1 MSRMSGSVRSRHFI
15 DRIRFGVEKTYLK
28 KRIPKPGVRGGRFFP
43 FCRALIFSYGHN
55 IFWRLTSSHLTTFT
69 SGSDMRGHE
78 LRTLRGP
85 KKQKF
90 HFFEVLHGFWMLN
103 WYLAERAWISK
114 NHYWLTFVFIESVL
128 SPVRSPRLFQTIDMI
143 IWKLSNTHMMLYGGV
158 ENILRAIVIALSSW
172 ENPLY
177 LKSVLCVH

>member
-1 MSRMSGSVRSRHFI
+1 MG
-15 DRIRFGVEKTYLK
+15 GV
-28 KRIPKPGVRGGRFFP
+28 GRFFQ
-43 FCRALIFSYGHN
+43 FFRVLIFSYGHN

-69 SGSDMRGHE
+69 SGSDMRGHD
-78 LRTLRGP
+78 LRTLRGS

-114 NHYWLTFVFIESVL
+114 NHYWLTFAFIESVL

-143 IWKLSNTHMMLYGGV
+143 IWKLSNTHMMSYGGV
-158 ENILRAIVIALSSW
+158 ENFLRAIEIALSSW
-172 ENPLY
+172 ENPIY